1 MHFPCKRWTPCTEAS
16 PRPPAGQDGIMDT
29 ATDFQ
34 GVNLGYVL
42 ELYERYLADP
52 NSVDSSTRAYFEHWS
67 PPEAIIQPAA
77 EALPAAQIDK
87 IVGAVNLAESIRKFG
102 HMDAQID
109 PLGSEPQ
116 GDYSLRP
123 ESHGVS
129 EDDLRRLPATLIV
142 GPIAAGKKNA
152 LEVIQALRKVYCS
165 STGYDYGH
173 LRHPEERQWLHEAA
187 ESRRFRDPNDPV
199 DAEALLERLTQV
211 EVLEHFLHRT
221 FPGKTR
227 FSVEGLDM
235 LIPIL
240 DELIGGAAESNARNV
255 LIGMAHR
262 ARLNVLAHNLQKP
275 YAEILAIF
283 KDPVQARNF
292 REDLGWTGD
301 VKYHLGARR
310 AIKGGQSVG
319 LVITMPPNPSHLEA
333 VNPVAEG
340 MARAAGTVVDKK
352 GPPVFNPARTLP
364 ILIHGDA
371 AFSGQG
377 VVAETLNFYRLPGY
391 STGGTIHIIADNQL
405 GYTTTAEEYRS
416 AFYASGP
423 ARGFKIPLVHVSAD
437 DPLACIEVARLA
449 FAYRAK
455 FGKDFVID
463 LVGYRRYGHNEGDEP
478 SFTQPLLYEKIA
490 KHPTVREQWATALA
504 KRGLIAETRGE
515 ELVQKYMGQLEQV
528 LESLKPTE
536 KLAEEPPEPPPPGAA
551 RQAKTAV
558 PLEKL
563 RALNESLLQLPEGFS
578 IHRKLERGRSRRAK
592 VLDDPD
598 AKTVDWSTAEELA
611 LASILED
618 GTAIR
623 ITGEDVERGTFS
635 QRHAVFHDVKN
646 GQKYTPL
653 QALAQAK
660 AAFEIHNSP
669 LTENAVVGFEYGYSL
684 QEPSRLVIWEA
695 QYGDFVNGAQVMI
708 DEFVVSARAKWGLT
722 PSLVMLLPHGFEG
735 QGPDHSS
742 GRPERF
748 LQLAAGTNLRVAN
761 CTTAA
766 QYFHLLRRQASL
778 LKVDPLPLIVMTPK
792 SLLRHPMVASSP
804 RELAEGSWQ
813 AIIDD
818 AEADQRVDEIRR
830 LILCSGK
837 IYVDLVTSEYRQKT
851 TDIAICRIEQLYPL
865 HLDELTQVMG
875 RYPKLRE
882 VVWVQEEPENM
893 GAWEYVRP
901 ILSELVRN
909 RWRLRY
915 IGRSRSSSPAE
926 GSSARHALNQEAIVH
941 QAFSPRLA
949 EGEEDMVLVEN
960 VADNSGRKDRVDQN
974 RRARTG

>member
-1 MHFPCKRWTPCTEAS
+1 MHT
-16 PRPPAGQDGIMDT
+16 G
-29 ATDFQ
+29 TDFQ

-52 NSVDSSTRAYFEHWS
+52 NSVDSSTRAYFEHWT
-67 PPEAIIQPAA
+67 PPEELAPAP
-77 EALPAAQIDK
+77 EALSAGQIDK
-87 IVGAVNLAESIRKFG
+87 IVGTVNLAESIRKFG
-102 HMDAQID
+102 HMDARVD
-109 PLGSEPQ
+109 PLGSTPQ
-116 GDYSLRP
+116 GDYSLRL

-129 EDDLRRLPATLIV
+129 EDDLRRLPASLIV
-142 GPIAAGKKNA
+142 GPIAAGRTSA
-152 LEVIQALRKVYCS
+152 FEVIQALRDVYCS

-173 LRHPEERQWLHEAA
+173 LRDPEERKWLHEAA

-199 DAEALLERLTQV
+199 DSQALLERLTQV
-211 EVLEHFLHRT
+211 EVFEHFLHRT

-240 DELIGGAAESNARNV
+240 DELMGGAAEASVRNV

-262 ARLNVLAHNLQKP
+262 ARLNVLAHILQKP

-283 KDPVQARNF
+283 RDPVRARNF

-301 VKYHLGARR
+301 VKYHLGAQK
-310 AIKGGQSVG
+310 AIKGGEAVG

-352 GPPVFNPARTLP
+352 GPPQFDPTLTLP

-391 STGGTIHIIADNQL
+391 STGGSIHIIADNQL
-405 GYTTTAEEYRS
+405 GYTTTTEEYRS
-416 AFYASGP
+416 SLYASGL
-423 ARGFKIPLVHVSAD
+423 ARGFKIPLVQVNAD

-478 SFTQPLLYEKIA
+478 SFTQPLTYEKIA
-490 KHPTVREQWATALA
+490 NLPTVREKWATALVQ
-504 KRGLIAETRGE
+504 RGVVEPDRPE
-515 ELVQKYMGQLEQV
+515 ELVQDCMGHLQHV

-551 RQAKTAV
+551 RHAKTAV
-558 PLEKL
+558 PLDRL
-563 RALNESLLQLPEGFS
+563 RALNGSLLQLPEGFN
-578 IHRKLERGRSRRAK
+578 IHRKLEKGRSRRAMA
-592 VLDDPD
+592 LDDPD
-598 AKTVDWSTAEELA
+598 ARTIDWATAEELA
-611 LASILED
+611 LASIIED

-623 ITGEDVERGTFS
+623 MTGEDVERGTFS
-635 QRHAVFHDVKN
+635 QRHAVFHDTRT
-646 GQKYTPL
+646 GQQYTPL
-653 QALAQAK
+653 QELAQAR

-695 QYGDFVNGAQVMI
+695 QYGDFINGAQVMI

-722 PSLVMLLPHGFEG
+722 PSLVMLLPHAFEG

-748 LQLAAGTNLRVAN
+748 LQLAAGTNLRVVN

-792 SLLRHPMVASSP
+792 SLLRHPLVASSP

-818 AEADQRVDEIRR
+818 AEAGRRADEIRR
-830 LILCSGK
+830 LVLCSGK
-837 IYVDLVTSEYRQKT
+837 VYVDLVTSEYREKKT
-851 TDIAICRIEQLYPL
+851 SIAIARIEQLYPFRT
-865 HLDELTQVMG
+865 DEVRQILQ
-875 RYPKLRE
+875 RYPKLQE

-893 GAWEYVRP
+893 GAWEYLRP
-901 ILSELVRN
+901 LLSELVRN
-909 RWRLRY
+909 QWPLRY

-926 GSSARHALNQEAIVH
+926 GSAARHTLNQEAIVH
-941 QAFSPRLA
+941 QAFSAKLA
-949 EGEEDMVLVEN
+949 EREEDMVLVEN
-960 VADNSGRKDRVDQN
+960 IANSSGRKDRADQN